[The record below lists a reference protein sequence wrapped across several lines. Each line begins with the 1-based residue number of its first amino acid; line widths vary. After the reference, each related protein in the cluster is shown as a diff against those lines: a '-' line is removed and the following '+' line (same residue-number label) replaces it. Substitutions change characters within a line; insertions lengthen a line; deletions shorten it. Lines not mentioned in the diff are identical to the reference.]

1 MASAHIFMH
10 RCQYGE
16 ISPNTVRVRVRV
28 GFIKAWVRVW
38 LKDGSGQ

>member
-16 ISPNTVRVRVRV
+16 ISPNRVRVRVRV
-28 GFIKAWVRVW
+28 RVN
-38 LKDGSGQ
+38 

>member
-16 ISPNTVRVRVRV
+16 IFPNRARVRVRVRV
-28 GFIKAWVRVW
+28 N
-38 LKDGSGQ
+38 